1 MSLITIS
8 DLTFAYPGSYDN
20 IFEHVSLELDSRW
33 RLGLIGRN
41 GTGKTTLFR
50 LLMGEFPYSGTIAA
64 KAVFSYFPYTVEN
77 PEAAAGDVA
86 AAICPQSDPWQL
98 SRELNLLQ
106 VPEDVL
112 ERPYSTLSSGEQVK
126 LLLAALFLRED
137 SFLLID
143 EPTNHLDQAARSVI
157 ADYLRRKS
165 GFILVSHDRTLLDR
179 CTDHILSL
187 NRADITLQKG
197 NFSVW
202 QAGKEARDQAEL
214 ARNERLKKE
223 VRRLQDARPGRP
235 PSGLTERSAPKRGA
249 GLRVCVLTGV
259 PLVTRRPK

>member
-86 AAICPQSDPWQL
+86 AAICP
-98 SRELNLLQ
+98 
-106 VPEDVL
+106 PE
-112 ERPYSTLSSGEQVK
+112 
-126 LLLAALFLRED
+126 
-137 SFLLID
+137 
-143 EPTNHLDQAARSVI
+143 
-157 ADYLRRKS
+157 
-165 GFILVSHDRTLLDR
+165 
-179 CTDHILSL
+179 
-187 NRADITLQKG
+187 
-197 NFSVW
+197 
-202 QAGKEARDQAEL
+202 
-214 ARNERLKKE
+214 
-223 VRRLQDARPGRP
+223 
-235 PSGLTERSAPKRGA
+235 
-249 GLRVCVLTGV
+249 
-259 PLVTRRPK
+259 